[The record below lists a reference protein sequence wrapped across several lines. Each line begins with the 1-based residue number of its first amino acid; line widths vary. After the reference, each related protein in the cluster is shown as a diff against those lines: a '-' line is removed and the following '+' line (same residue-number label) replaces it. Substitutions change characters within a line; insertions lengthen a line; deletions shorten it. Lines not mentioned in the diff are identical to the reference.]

1 MSVEK
6 SENTITQKY
15 NCRQEIR
22 EENTKICCLDTEY
35 KEKGETKE
43 GPFLE
48 EIIIGN
54 KGNPVILMFSNFYIS
69 LLRGYQFQSLLWG
82 PCSII
87 GEILFHV
94 YVLTKGLVCLLSCSF
109 QYSGEKIHFCFPF
122 SSLTCWLF
130 AFWFLLSFLCWDC
143 SLSYQ

>member
-15 NCRQEIR
+15 NCRQEVR

-69 LLRGYQFQSLLWG
+69 LLRGYQFQSLL
-82 PCSII
+82 
-87 GEILFHV
+87 
-94 YVLTKGLVCLLSCSF
+94 
-109 QYSGEKIHFCFPF
+109 
-122 SSLTCWLF
+122 
-130 AFWFLLSFLCWDC
+130 
-143 SLSYQ
+143 